1 MIPNLHEARRM
12 VVQAL
17 AAKVPQAFR
26 SLQAAGELDSFADL
40 YAMAMV
46 ERMDELND
54 PGVAL
59 RNESPLL
66 EKAKAIAEIR
76 NRAVE
81 QVLAD
86 MLSTESLK
94 AATTTSQPEE

>member
-1 MIPNLHEARRM
+1 M

-26 SLQAAGELDSFADL
+26 SLQAAGELDSFADF
-40 YAMAMV
+40 YAVAMV
-46 ERMDELND
+46 ERIHEVND
-54 PGVAL
+54 PSVAL
-59 RNESPLL
+59 RIDGPLL
-66 EKAKAIAEIR
+66 ERARRIKEIR
-76 NRAVE
+76 DRAVE

-94 AATTTSQPEE
+94 AATTTSQPED